1 MNCAEPQ
8 DFLRS
13 LARICDQAEGRMRTR
28 VAKELHKPTPQVP
41 AFQQRVLDEKVTLDS
56 QAQKLSLFIGV
67 NPIFDT
73 LDPEH
78 QVLLREQCEVMLQYS
93 EILGK
98 RIALFK

>member
-1 MNCAEPQ
+1 MSCANNVE
-8 DFLRS
+8 FAAALRK
-13 LARICDQAEGRMRTR
+13 ITDEAEGRMRTR
-28 VAKELHKPTPQVP
+28 LAK
-41 AFQQRVLDEKVTLDS
+41 DS
-56 QAQKLSLFIGV
+56 QVQSPFQAKVIAEKQELDNKAQRLSLFIGI

-78 QVLLREQCEVMLQYS
+78 QELLKEQCEVMWNYS